1 MNKLFSR
8 MVCNICMGGHVSSGL
23 APTFLCVGCRQATV
37 DIQLQIAVPPSVAT
51 NLSSSPTRIELAH
64 A

>member
-1 MNKLFSR
+1 
-8 MVCNICMGGHVSSGL
+8 MGGHVSSGL